1 MTTKITYD
9 PNGLEFYKSGDTITS
24 SNCKL
29 KIDSNGNIGI
39 NTTSPNHKLDIN
51 GDIDLTNMSEIYS
64 EGFRT
69 LGEWSE
75 NDTLIYTSHKVGIG
89 TNDVTDNLVINGN
102 IRIRNTNTGNNKK
115 SSFHYYK
122 NRENKLYID
131 DDHHSYF
138 SELYRIKHN
147 GYVSNNSSYDKFPL
161 NVRVDNYYSGY
172 DDYKYW
178 YNSSVGEGSTSY
190 NADSWANSS
199 YGRFIHADN
208 NNSTSI
214 QLNLGTLTVTDEQYL
229 DSAAA
234 LEHTKNS
241 ISIWCQFGVWSGSI
255 NFVSDERI
263 KTEIVDFDDNYALD
277 LVNKISSYEYYYK
290 DKLNLQSHKT
300 VGFIAQDVKEHYP
313 IAVEEKAEFIPDKQ
327 LFAEGIIWEETSD
340 NKYLLSITNYEVEVG
355 TVVKFYCSNNYNS
368 DEEIIEEEY
377 ITKKREDNKYLFN
390 QKYETIFIYGK
401 LIYDLNILDK
411 NNIFVLHHPAIQE
424 LDRRQKQDKETIK
437 VLEDNAIK

>member
-1 MTTKITYD
+1 
-9 PNGLEFYKSGDTITS
+9 
-24 SNCKL
+24 
-29 KIDSNGNIGI
+29 
-39 NTTSPNHKLDIN
+39 
-51 GDIDLTNMSEIYS
+51 
-64 EGFRT
+64 
-69 LGEWSE
+69 
-75 NDTLIYTSHKVGIG
+75 
-89 TNDVTDNLVINGN
+89 
-102 IRIRNTNTGNNKK
+102 
-115 SSFHYYK
+115 
-122 NRENKLYID
+122 
-131 DDHHSYF
+131 
-138 SELYRIKHN
+138 
-147 GYVSNNSSYDKFPL
+147 
-161 NVRVDNYYSGY
+161 
-172 DDYKYW
+172 
-178 YNSSVGEGSTSY
+178 
-190 NADSWANSS
+190 
-199 YGRFIHADN
+199 
-208 NNSTSI
+208 I

-241 ISIWCQFGVWSGSI
+241 ISIWCQYGVWSGSI

-377 ITKKREDNKYLFN
+377 ITKK
-390 QKYETIFIYGK
+390 
-401 LIYDLNILDK
+401 
-411 NNIFVLHHPAIQE
+411 
-424 LDRRQKQDKETIK
+424 
-437 VLEDNAIK
+437 